1 MPFTPATANE
11 TDVMTLQAI
20 LAETKIGEVCA
31 YSKMS
36 EAIGRNIANC
46 RYLVLKAIRRL
57 NKDEGAIF
65 AAVHR
70 VGYKRLAA
78 DEAHQ
83 IGSATRA
90 RIRHAAHRASTTISR
105 AVERANDMAPDAR
118 RRANAEIG
126 TMSMLAHL
134 ATEKVT
140 VLQANDKP
148 QPVAVTMREV
158 LRRMGG
164 GDVA

>member
-1 MPFTPATANE
+1 MTFTPATANE
-11 TDVMTLQAI
+11 TDVLTLQAA
-20 LAETKIGEVCA
+20 LSATKIGEVCSYA
-31 YSKMS
+31 AMS
-36 EAIGRNIANC
+36 DAIGRNVAGC

-78 DEAHQ
+78 EDAHQ

-90 RIRHAAHRASTTISR
+90 RIRHAANRASTTISR
-105 AVERANDMAPDAR
+105 AVERANDMAPEAR

-126 TMSMLAHL
+126 AMAMLAHL
-134 ATEKVT
+134 ATERVT
-140 VLQANDKP
+140 VLQANDRP

-164 GDVA
+164 DVP